1 MTENATS
8 DVGRATIDAYLDS
21 VEEALLTAN
30 APRGDRVQVL
40 ADLESQIADMLA
52 QQPAPLTEESVKS
65 VIEKLEPASHFAAM
79 YRNCKQPR
87 TDLSSEVVGPLLD
100 KIRWSRVAIACFVLP
115 LLGTSLEFALHFLY
129 HVGNGAMLVLS
140 IVAGLIATPFALA
153 MAYWQVRARPGRFPD
168 RDLVLSMIVGYA
180 AVAPAFV
187 MIVLTEW
194 TYGVVLIPFGFVAV
208 VYLQWRF
215 VQRVHRHMMNALPP
229 QPGNGSS
236 SDAGERGA
244 ARPIGSATSV
254 PAV

>member
-1 MTENATS
+1 MTENSTS
-8 DVGRATIDAYLDS
+8 DIVRMTIDAYLDS
-21 VEEALLTAN
+21 VEEALLAAN

-52 QQPAPLTEESVKS
+52 QQPAPLTEEIVKS

-79 YRNCKQPR
+79 YGNCQQPR
-87 TDLSSEVVGPLLD
+87 TDQSREVVDPVLD

-115 LLGTSLEFALHFLY
+115 LFGTSLEFAFHFLY
-129 HVGNGAMLVLS
+129 HVGNGAVLVLS

-168 RDLVLSMIVGYA
+168 RNLVVNMIVGFA
-180 AVAPAFV
+180 AVAPAFA

-194 TYGVVLIPFGFVAV
+194 TYGLVLIPFGFVAV
-208 VYLQWRF
+208 VYLQYTF
-215 VQRVHRHMMNALPP
+215 VRRVCRHMVNALPP
-229 QPGNGSS
+229 QSGNGSS
-236 SDAGERGA
+236 SDAREREMG
-244 ARPIGSATSV
+244 RPIGSVTTV